1 MYTAALRYS
10 FVGLMAT
17 SVHYGVLILLVEQL
31 QQTATVA
38 TAWGSLVGALV
49 AYTGN
54 RIYTFSSDL
63 SHLVTLPRFFAVAG
77 AGMLINACTVWWLAE
92 AAHIH
97 YLIAQPV
104 ATVTALAATFLMN
117 HWWTFHE

>member
-10 FVGLMAT
+10 LVGIMAT
-17 SVHYGVLILLVEQL
+17 SVHYGVLILLVEQM

-38 TAWGSLVGALV
+38 TWWGSLVGALV

-54 RIYTFSSDL
+54 RIYTFSSKA
-63 SHLVTLPRFFAVAG
+63 SALVTLPRFLAVAG
-77 AGMLINACTVWWLAE
+77 VGMAINTSTVWWLTE
-92 AAHIH
+92 TVQIY
-97 YLIAQPV
+97 YLIAQLI
-104 ATVTALAATFLMN
+104 ATLTALALTFVLN